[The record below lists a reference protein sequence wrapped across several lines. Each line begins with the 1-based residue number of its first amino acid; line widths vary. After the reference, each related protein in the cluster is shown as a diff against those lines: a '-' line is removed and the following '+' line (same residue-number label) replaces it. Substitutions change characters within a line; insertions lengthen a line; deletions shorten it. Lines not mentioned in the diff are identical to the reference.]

1 MEAGV
6 GSGSSSDASTTEAQN
21 PSGNN
26 SPTHEVQPHLPTAQ
40 TSPQHTQLPQH
51 LPSSQSQS
59 RGQSQSPSI
68 THSRNTS
75 ISQPVQAISN
85 PAPEERPL
93 QLPISQHTPPFF
105 DQSAPNAIL
114 QAPSLMSPISD
125 PSNGMNGF
133 VTSTPMSGYD
143 DFVRTVRDQSDN
155 GASPQFM
162 MDPWNSMGIGNDFDP
177 MRIDPSL
184 MMHMNMDITM
194 GPPQDS
200 ILDMIPEMSP
210 TQAFGTVQTPLQSA
224 RMDESFSELR
234 IGSSAAMYQSS
245 HRHSSIADTGVPDV
259 PATVAAQEGW
269 TVFRC
274 TPLVPSYTIPRTA
287 RINLERLELS
297 LKNNEGWSNWT
308 PSWDESD
315 FQQPGQIAVANLVES
330 TRDKLLAITQSF
342 LHKAL
347 DIHKEGS
354 LSSSNSGES
363 PGSIASGSNYIVLPP
378 GRVLEYFLQSYAN
391 SFERYYPTSAQ
402 GRLDANELMYTG
414 NDKASSLL
422 LLMMIA
428 QGAMNIPS
436 MEARL
441 LTGGFTEA
449 CRISL
454 FDLIEKNII
463 MAGDPN
469 VLRAALLFT
478 VQAAWS
484 GDKWQMD
491 IAMGQR
497 GMYFAMLRHSG
508 ILETR
513 STTSS
518 SQINGT
524 LPTEVLWQGWL
535 QQESR
540 SR

>member
-1 MEAGV
+1 
-6 GSGSSSDASTTEAQN
+6 
-21 PSGNN
+21 
-26 SPTHEVQPHLPTAQ
+26 
-40 TSPQHTQLPQH
+40 
-51 LPSSQSQS
+51 
-59 RGQSQSPSI
+59 
-68 THSRNTS
+68 
-75 ISQPVQAISN
+75 
-85 PAPEERPL
+85 L

-114 QAPSLMSPISD
+114 QGPSLMSPMSD
-125 PSNGMNGF
+125 PNNAMNGF

-143 DFVRTVRDQSDN
+143 DFVRTVQDQSDN

-162 MDPWNSMGIGNDFDP
+162 MDPWSSMGMGNDFDP

-184 MMHMNMDITM
+184 LMHINMDMTM
-194 GPPQDS
+194 GPPQDG
-200 ILDMIPEMSP
+200 ILDMMPEMSP
-210 TQAFGTVQTPLQSA
+210 TQAFGTAQTPLQPA
-224 RMDESFSELR
+224 PMDESFAELR
-234 IGSSAAMYQSS
+234 IGSSAAMYQASQ
-245 HRHSSIADTGVPDV
+245 RHSSIADTGVPDI

-274 TPLVPSYTIPRTA
+274 TPLVQSYTIPRTA
-287 RINLERLELS
+287 RINLEHLELS
-297 LKNNEGWSNWT
+297 LRNSEGWKNWT
-308 PSWDESD
+308 PSWDDSD
-315 FQQPGQIAVANLVES
+315 FQQPGQIAVAGITDY
-330 TRDKLLAITQSF
+330 TRDKLLAIAQTF

-363 PGSIASGSNYIVLPP
+363 PASFASGSNWIVLPP
-378 GRVLEYFLQSYAN
+378 GRVLECFLQSYAN

-402 GRLDANELMYTG
+402 GTLDANELMHNG
-414 NDKASSLL
+414 NDKTSSLL

-513 STTSS
+513 PPTSS
-518 SQINGT
+518 SQINRN
-524 LPTEVLWQGWL
+524 LPTEVLWQEWL
-535 QQESR
+535 QHESQ